1 MATGYTKDVDF
12 TSSFIFE
19 TWLLEAIHTYKRYA
33 VNELMIL
40 QRKKRRTLQKYLVL
54 NHSDFIWN
62 RKNKEPTKLAFY
74 LMLYRT
80 SIVILGKILIAK
92 FYIILDLKRS
102 HRSLFRPIQ
111 PILSRPSIEEN
122 YKLLKERTDYGLK
135 CTRPIPHSKKRK
147 ESVLPYTQP
156 PRKPCRR
163 KEPWT
168 SKYKSFCKK
177 NKRLDNTH

>member
-1 MATGYTKDVDF
+1 MKMTHKDILTFKRLTKSRMATGYTKDVDF

-92 FYIILDLKRS
+92 FYIILDLKDLIEAYSVRYS
-102 HRSLFRPIQ
+102 PS
-111 PILSRPSIEEN
+111 SRDLQSRKIIN
-122 YKLLKERTDYGLK
+122 YLK
-135 CTRPIPHSKKRK
+135 K
-147 ESVLPYTQP
+147 ELIMV
-156 PRKPCRR
+156 
-163 KEPWT
+163 
-168 SKYKSFCKK
+168 
-177 NKRLDNTH
+177 